1 MINSKLTRSIPQPPT
16 TEERLFKVL
25 ESIHWK
31 LWEMYSMMKES
42 AQEEVPAK
50 KTTKKTDE

>member
-25 ESIHWK
+25 ESIDWK